1 MNSNK
6 KHELETS
13 MCRMR
18 LKKEFFYRK
27 ETQVYYDERERHKTE
42 GVDRTQTAQNK
53 SAVTISAEIR
63 K

>member
-1 MNSNK
+1 
-6 KHELETS
+6 

-53 SAVTISAEIR
+53 SAVTISAEIG